1 MWRARISR
9 TWDWLRSRKLV
20 GEDRYHLYYTEFI
33 ERGKPERRY
42 VEYKDNDITAA
53 SDRMH
58 IEWWSWLHNR
68 RDTVPSPHEIALSEI
83 KQQQLAQRV
92 AILEAEDEKQ
102 RLRQFAGAAQSKPPH
117 ATEEEAVARRRN
129 KAMMRLAR
137 AAAPADH
144 APADGAIA
152 PTAGYDASA
161 DAAEGAA
168 NPDKD
173 PTGSGEDFQ
182 PGSWQPAS
190 DWRRKK

>member
-20 GEDRYHLYYTEFI
+20 GEDQHHLYYTEFI
-33 ERGKPERRY
+33 EKGKPERRY
-42 VEYKDNDITAA
+42 VEYKDNDITNA

-58 IEWWSWLHNR
+58 VEWWSWLHNR
-68 RDTVPSPHEIALSEI
+68 RDTVPSPDEIALSEM

-102 RLRQFAGAAQSKPPH
+102 RLRQFAGAGPNSTSRAK
-117 ATEEEAVARRRN
+117 EEEGQARRRN
-129 KAMMRLAR
+129 KVMMRLAK
-137 AAAPADH
+137 AAAPKERATS
-144 APADGAIA
+144 DGAII
-152 PTAGYDASA
+152 PNTEFNTQQDSG
-161 DAAEGAA
+161 EGIS

-182 PGSWQPAS
+182 PGSWQPS
-190 DWRRKK
+190 SNWRRKQ